1 MCCSHDTTTKHYKI
15 SPRNSSKKSSPP
27 KDKKC
32 YLAVESFLVQVPNLQ
47 FQGRDITSI
56 EDFNREE
63 INYILDIS
71 KTMEPLAK
79 KGSDMLKGK
88 ILANLFFEPSTR
100 TRLSFEAAML
110 KLGGSTLGFGDAENT
125 SVKKGE
131 NLADTVRTVENY
143 ADIIALRHPL
153 EGAAKLAAEFAKVP
167 VINAGSGAEE
177 HPTQALLD
185 LYTIQKEKG
194 KIDGL
199 KIALVG
205 DLRYGRTVHSLAY
218 ALSLYNIELTL
229 VSPESLRMRR
239 EVLRKI
245 QNKIPVTET
254 QNLEKIMPQIDVLY
268 VTRIQKERFPD
279 QAEYAKVKGV
289 YRIDLKTLANAKK
302 NLIILHPLPRV
313 DEIAAEV
320 DSTPQARYFQQ
331 VWNGIVVRMA
341 LLALVLGAVK

>member
-1 MCCSHDTTTKHYKI
+1 M
-15 SPRNSSKKSSPP
+15 
-27 KDKKC
+27 
-32 YLAVESFLVQVPNLQ
+32 Q

-56 EDFNREE
+56 EDFTQQE
-63 INYILDIS
+63 INYILNTA
-71 KTMEPLAK
+71 KTMEPLAD

-88 ILANLFFEPSTR
+88 ILANIFFEPSTR

-110 KLGGSTLGFGDAENT
+110 KLGGGTIGFADAENT

-131 NLADTVRTVENY
+131 NLADTIRTVENY

-153 EGAAKLAAEFAKVP
+153 EGAAKLAADFAKIP
-167 VINAGSGAEE
+167 IINAGSGAEE
-177 HPTQALLD
+177 HPTQALVD
-185 LYTIQKEKG
+185 LYTIQKEKHTL
-194 KIDGL
+194 DGL
-199 KIALVG
+199 KVALIG

-239 EVLRKI
+239 EVLRVI

-254 QNLEKIMPQIDVLY
+254 PNLEKTIPQIDVLY

-279 QAEYAKVKGV
+279 QAEYAKVKGT
-289 YRIDLKTLANAKK
+289 YRIDLKALTNAKK
-302 NLIILHPLPRV
+302 DLIILHPLPRV
-313 DEIAAEV
+313 DEIAPEV
-320 DSTPQARYFQQ
+320 DATPQARYFQQ

-341 LLALVLGAVK
+341 LLALVLGAAK